1 MKFRMNGDSASSLAL
16 IAVTSRVF
24 FGTVIDLPGLF
35 CAGWLATLLGA
46 LIAFPMILLVSR
58 IRLVQKAS
66 PVAGFSERPAGRV
79 LRWALLPF
87 AVYSA
92 FDGAIVARGIAHSAS
107 YLSLNDSSM
116 LELLAPILIM
126 CVVCL
131 LCNGNA
137 IGSGARLW
145 RWFLP
150 WLLAIVVLLQVKQF
164 RFTWLAPVL
173 GPGLEPVLTG
183 AIRIASWFCMPAL
196 LGLVSEGGEKGDPM
210 HPIRMFFAC
219 ALISAA
225 LMVLRSLMLP
235 SMVDGELNHYFFLMD
250 TLLSNG
256 RANISLQLPMA
267 MLWFV
272 GMLFGL
278 LMDAYLTAAALQAAL
293 PKLSGKLLAYIS
305 VALIAFF
312 ALSGWATR
320 EIDLPA
326 AAFAYPAFGL
336 LLIASAATLY
346 PRRTQN
352 S

>member
-1 MKFRMNGDSASSLAL
+1 MKFKISGDSASSLAL

-58 IRLVQKAS
+58 LRLIQNVA
-66 PVAGFSERPAGRV
+66 PVESLSARPFGRV
-79 LRWALLPF
+79 LRWILIPF
-87 AVYSA
+87 AIYSA

-126 CVVCL
+126 CVLCL

-145 RWFLP
+145 RWLIP
-150 WLLAIVVLLQVKQF
+150 WLLAIVVLLQARQF
-164 RFTWLAPVL
+164 RFAWLAPVL
-173 GPGLEPVLTG
+173 GPGIEPVLTG
-183 AIRIASWFCMPAL
+183 AIRIAGWFCMPAM
-196 LGLVSEGGEKGDPM
+196 LGLLSESGKSVDPM
-210 HPIRMFFAC
+210 HPMRMFFAC
-219 ALISAA
+219 ALIAAA
-225 LMVLRSLMLP
+225 LMILRALMLP

-267 MLWFV
+267 MLWFT
-272 GMLFGL
+272 GMLFSL
-278 LMDAYLTAAALQAAL
+278 LLDAYLTAAALQAAL
-293 PKLSGKLLAYIS
+293 PKLSGKLLAFFS
-305 VALIAFF
+305 VGLIAFF

-336 LLIASAATLY
+336 LLISVAATLY
-346 PRRTQN
+346 PRRT
-352 S
+352 